1 MKAAMFKIYAKELA
15 NFTTT
20 LAHRPAPAPSTV
32 RRHLLLSEDTW
43 LCLRYL
49 KEKKV
54 PSVMTHFRFL
64 VAFILFLTSCTAQT
78 DMHEYTNALAGETS
92 PYLLQHAHNPVDWN
106 PWGEEA
112 LAAAK
117 KDDKLMIISIG
128 YAACHWCHVM
138 ERESFEDT
146 TVAKVMNAG
155 FIPVKVDREERPDID
170 DVYMSACHLSS
181 GGSCGWPLNAIAL
194 PDGRP
199 IWAGTYFPKK
209 RWLEILDY
217 FTDLQQ
223 TEPEKLET
231 YATQLANQLAD
242 QGAQPPI
249 PAPQTYDQSIGQD
262 NLNRLVMLADP
273 TYGGMGSAPK
283 FPMPVL
289 YEFMLD
295 EAILSGNTSSLKV
308 LAKALKAIAR
318 GGIYDQLGGGFAR
331 YSVDAA
337 WHAPHFE
344 KMLYD
349 NGQLVSLYSHAFRQN
364 PNPEYE
370 KVIRQTLAFIKREL
384 TNPAGG
390 FYSSLDADSEGEEGK
405 FYVWQYDELYEL
417 LSEKELDIL
426 MDVYD
431 IRRNGNWEHQ
441 NNILHRQGDL
451 PTLAKNR
458 RMELSELKR
467 FIDKAEVKMM
477 AARDQRVRPALDDK
491 VLVSWNG
498 LMIKG
503 YVDAYLALGEKD
515 YLNTAI
521 REAKYLENSMLQT
534 DGRLLRTSAK
544 GKAHINAFLDD
555 YANLTD
561 AYLALYQASF
571 DEHWLE
577 LSQKLVEY
585 ALGHFSNP
593 NAALLY
599 FTSDIDPPLVTR
611 RVEDADNVIPASN
624 SVMADNLL
632 QLGTILGREDYVQ
645 RGKDMVATVL
655 PNLAERQQPAYWARW
670 LSLHSK
676 LAHQRYEVAVVGP
689 AAHNIRL
696 QLAKQLLPQ
705 ATFIG
710 STSAS
715 DLALLENKY
724 QQGQTLIYV
733 CKNRVCQLPTGDV
746 DIALKQLSKG

>member
-1 MKAAMFKIYAKELA
+1 MVQLRLLA
-15 NFTTT
+15 V
-20 LAHRPAPAPSTV
+20 LIM
-32 RRHLLLSEDTW
+32 L
-43 LCLRYL
+43 
-49 KEKKV
+49 
-54 PSVMTHFRFL
+54 
-64 VAFILFLTSCTAQT
+64 LTSCQAQT
-78 DMHEYTNALAGETS
+78 DMHEHTNALAQETS
-92 PYLLQHAHNPVDWN
+92 PYLLQHAHNPVDWR

-112 LAAAK
+112 LSTAQQA
-117 KDDKLMIISIG
+117 DKLMIISIG

-138 ERESFEDT
+138 ERESFEDS

-155 FIPVKVDREERPDID
+155 YVTVKVDREERPDVD
-170 DVYMSACHLSS
+170 DVYMTACHLSS

-209 RWLEILDY
+209 KWLEILDY
-217 FTDLQQ
+217 FTNLKQN
-223 TEPEKLET
+223 EPEKLET
-231 YATQLANQLAD
+231 YATQLANQLAEA
-242 QGAQPPI
+242 GAQPPI
-249 PAPQTYDQSIGQD
+249 PQPQNYDQAIGED
-262 NLNRLVMLADP
+262 NLKRLVMLADP

-295 EAILSGNTSSLKV
+295 EANLSRDTTSFKV
-308 LAKALKAIAR
+308 LAKALKAISR

-349 NGQLVSLYSHAFRQN
+349 NGQLVSLYSRAFRQN
-364 PNPEYE
+364 PNAEYE
-370 KVIRQTLAFIKREL
+370 KVIRQTLAFVKHEL

-431 IRRNGNWEHQ
+431 IRRNGNWEHK

-451 PTLAKNR
+451 PTLAKKR

-477 AARDQRVRPALDDK
+477 ARRDTRIRPALDDK

-503 YVDAYLALGEKD
+503 YIDAYLALGD
-515 YLNTAI
+515 DAYLESAI
-521 REAKYLENSMLQT
+521 REANYLEASMLQA

-555 YANLTD
+555 YANLAD
-561 AYLALYQASF
+561 AYLALYQATF
-571 DEHWLE
+571 DEHWLQ
-577 LSQKLVEY
+577 LSQKLVDY
-585 ALGHFSNP
+585 ALSHFGNP
-593 NAALLY
+593 KASLLY

-624 SVMADNLL
+624 SVMADNLVR
-632 QLGTILGREDYVQ
+632 LGTILGKEDYVQ
-645 RGKDMVATVL
+645 RGKDMLSSVL
-655 PNLAERQQPAYWARW
+655 PSLAERQQPAYWARW
-670 LSLHSK
+670 LSLHSR
-676 LAHQRYEVAVVGP
+676 LAHKQYEVAVVGP
-689 AAHNIRL
+689 DAMNVRL
-696 QLAKQLLPQ
+696 ALAKSLLPQ
-705 ATFIG
+705 ATFMG
-710 STSAS
+710 SQSESTL
-715 DLALLENKY
+715 DMLENKF
-724 QQGQTLIYV
+724 QEGKTLIYV
-733 CKNRVCQLPTGDV
+733 CENRVCQLPTSDV
-746 DIALKQLSKG
+746 KLALKQLGKK

>member
-1 MKAAMFKIYAKELA
+1 MVQLRLLA
-15 NFTTT
+15 V
-20 LAHRPAPAPSTV
+20 LIM
-32 RRHLLLSEDTW
+32 L
-43 LCLRYL
+43 
-49 KEKKV
+49 
-54 PSVMTHFRFL
+54 
-64 VAFILFLTSCTAQT
+64 LTSCQAQT
-78 DMHEYTNALAGETS
+78 DMHEHTNALAQETS
-92 PYLLQHAHNPVDWN
+92 PYLLQHAHNPVDWR

-112 LAAAK
+112 LSTAQQA
-117 KDDKLMIISIG
+117 DKLMIISIG

-138 ERESFEDT
+138 ERESFEDS

-155 FIPVKVDREERPDID
+155 YVTVKVDREERPDVD
-170 DVYMSACHLSS
+170 DVYMTACHLSS

-209 RWLEILDY
+209 KWLEILDY
-217 FTDLQQ
+217 FTNLKQN
-223 TEPEKLET
+223 EPEKLET
-231 YATQLANQLAD
+231 YATQLANQLAEA
-242 QGAQPPI
+242 GAQPPI
-249 PAPQTYDQSIGQD
+249 PQPQNYDQAIGED
-262 NLNRLVMLADP
+262 NLKRLVMLADP

-283 FPMPVL
+283 FPMPIL

-295 EAILSGNTSSLKV
+295 EANLSRDTTSFKV
-308 LAKALKAIAR
+308 LAKALKAISR

-349 NGQLVSLYSHAFRQN
+349 NGQLVSLYSRAFRQN
-364 PNPEYE
+364 PNAEYE
-370 KVIRQTLAFIKREL
+370 KVIRQTLAFVKREL

-431 IRRNGNWEHQ
+431 IRRNGNWEHK

-451 PTLAKNR
+451 PTLAKKR

-477 AARDQRVRPALDDK
+477 ARRDTRIRPALDDK

-503 YVDAYLALGEKD
+503 YVDAYLALGDEAF
-515 YLNTAI
+515 LETAI
-521 REAKYLENSMLQT
+521 REGKYLKTSMLQE

-555 YANLTD
+555 YANLAD
-561 AYLALYQASF
+561 AYLALYQSTF
-571 DEHWLE
+571 DEHWLQ
-577 LSQKLVEY
+577 LSQKLIDY
-585 ALGHFSNP
+585 ALSHFGNP
-593 NAALLY
+593 KASLLY

-624 SVMADNLL
+624 SVMADNLVR
-632 QLGTILGREDYVQ
+632 LGTILGKEDYVQ
-645 RGKDMVATVL
+645 RGKDMLSSVL
-655 PNLAERQQPAYWARW
+655 PSLAERQQPAYWARW
-670 LSLHSK
+670 LSLHSR
-676 LAHQRYEVAVVGP
+676 LAHKQYEVAVVGP
-689 AAHNIRL
+689 DAMNVRL
-696 QLAKQLLPQ
+696 ALAKSLLPQ
-705 ATFIG
+705 ATFMG
-710 STSAS
+710 SQSESTL
-715 DLALLENKY
+715 DMLENKF
-724 QQGQTLIYV
+724 QEGKTLIYV
-733 CKNRVCQLPTGDV
+733 CENRVCQLPTSDV
-746 DIALKQLSKG
+746 KLALKQLGKK

>member
-1 MKAAMFKIYAKELA
+1 
-15 NFTTT
+15 
-20 LAHRPAPAPSTV
+20 
-32 RRHLLLSEDTW
+32 
-43 LCLRYL
+43 
-49 KEKKV
+49 
-54 PSVMTHFRFL
+54 
-64 VAFILFLTSCTAQT
+64 
-78 DMHEYTNALAGETS
+78 MHEHTNALAQETS
-92 PYLLQHAHNPVDWN
+92 PYLLQHAHNPVDWR

-112 LAAAK
+112 LQVAQA
-117 KDDKLMIISIG
+117 DDKLMIISIG

-138 ERESFEDT
+138 ERESFEDS
-146 TVAKVMNAG
+146 TVANVMNAG
-155 FIPVKVDREERPDID
+155 FVTVKVDREERPDVD

-209 RWLEILDY
+209 KWLEVLDY
-217 FTDLQQ
+217 FTKLQQ

-231 YATQLANQLAD
+231 YATQLANQLAEA
-242 QGAQPPI
+242 GAQPPI
-249 PAPQTYDQSIGQD
+249 PQPQNYDQAVGKD
-262 NLNRLVMLADP
+262 NLKRLVMLADP

-295 EAILSGNTSSLKV
+295 EANLSGNLSSLKV
-308 LAKALKAIAR
+308 LDRALQSIAR

-349 NGQLVSLYSHAFRQN
+349 NGQLVSLYAHAFRQN
-364 PNPEYE
+364 PSPEYE
-370 KVIRQTLAFIKREL
+370 KVIRQTLAFVQREL

-405 FYVWQYDELYEL
+405 FYVWTYDELYEL
-417 LSEKELDIL
+417 LSEKELDVL

-431 IRRNGNWEHQ
+431 IRRNGNWEHG

-451 PTLAKNR
+451 PTLAKKR

-467 FIDKAEVKMM
+467 FIDKAEVKLME
-477 AARDQRVRPALDDK
+477 ARDKRVRPGLDDK

-503 YVDAYLALGEKD
+503 YVDAYLALGDET
-515 YLNTAI
+515 YLKTAI
-521 REAKYLENSMLQT
+521 REAKYLESSMLQD

-555 YANLTD
+555 YANLAD
-561 AYLALYQASF
+561 AYLALYQATF
-571 DEHWLE
+571 DEKWLK
-577 LSQKLVEY
+577 LSQKLVDY
-585 ALGHFSNP
+585 TLVHFSNP
-593 NAALLY
+593 SASLLY
-599 FTSDIDPPLVTR
+599 FTSDIDPPLVAR

-624 SVMADNLL
+624 SMMADNLVR
-632 QLGTILGREDYVQ
+632 LGTIMGREEYVQ
-645 RGKDMVATVL
+645 RGKDMVASVL
-655 PNLAERQQPAYWARW
+655 PNLAERRQPAYWSRW
-670 LSLHSK
+670 LSLHSR
-676 LAHQRYEVAVVGP
+676 LAHKRYEVAVVGP
-689 AAHNIRL
+689 NAKAVRL
-696 QLAKQLLPQ
+696 QLAEQLIPQ

-710 STSAS
+710 SESTSE
-715 DLALLENKY
+715 LALLEGKY
-724 QQGQTLIYV
+724 QEGKTLIYV
-733 CKNRVCQLPTGDV
+733 CENRVCQLPTDQVDV
-746 DIALKQLSKG
+746 AIKQLSGE